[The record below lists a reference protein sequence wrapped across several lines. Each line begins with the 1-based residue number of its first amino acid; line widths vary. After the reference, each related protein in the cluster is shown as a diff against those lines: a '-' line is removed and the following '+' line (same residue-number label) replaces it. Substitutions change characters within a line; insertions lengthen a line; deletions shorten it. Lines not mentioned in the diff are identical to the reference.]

1 MRYYPDGFSPLSE
14 DVHPSLYPVDNRVR
28 TVAGYGYPFTGSE
41 RQRLSQLYNVYN
53 NNGGIPDLLF
63 DAGLSVNYNLFTAT
77 ATLSTQTITLPVGT
91 FTFGF
96 LSGAGSIVSSN
107 GTGTATGHGTATV
120 GVNRTITVTVTGTF
134 TFTVSGAVNQA
145 QLNVGG
151 TLLAYRERTDTTA
164 VKSLNLGSAG
174 AINDGT
180 NTLGTTTS
188 LLDNSLAELFG
199 AANILYSD
207 TGYTLPATG
216 PLTIGFWFRAT
227 SAAGTQ
233 YFFSGATATGTLS
246 LRIGTSKVQFLSA
259 AVSVI
264 ASSVATL
271 VAGAWYHVTLSID
284 SGKNWILY
292 VNGVTDSSGT
302 TALTFN
308 ANTLRFGARN
318 TGLEP
323 YTGSMNGRFAVNRV
337 MTATQIANIF
347 NSQKAQYGY

>member
-1 MRYYPDGFSPLSE
+1 MRFYPDGFSPLSE
-14 DVHPSLYPVDNRVR
+14 DVHPSLYPADNRVR
-28 TVAGYGYPFTGSE
+28 TVAGYGYPFTGNE
-41 RQRLSQLYNVYN
+41 RQRLSQLYNLYN

-77 ATLSTQTITLPVGT
+77 ATLSTQTVTLPVGT

-96 LSGAGSIVSSN
+96 VSGAGSIVSSN
-107 GTGTATGHGTATV
+107 GTGTATGHATATT

-134 TFTVSGAVNQA
+134 TFTVSGAVNSA
-145 QLNVGG
+145 QLNVGS
-151 TLLAYRERTDTTA
+151 TLLSYRARTDTTA
-164 VKSLNLGSAG
+164 VKPLNLGSTG
-174 AINDGT
+174 ANDGT

-199 AANILYSD
+199 AANILFSD

-227 SAAGTQ
+227 SASGTQ

-246 LRIGTSKVQFLSA
+246 LRIGSSRINFLSS
-259 AVSVI
+259 AVAVI
-264 ASSVATL
+264 ATSTTTII
-271 VAGAWYHVTLSID
+271 AGAWYHLIITID
-284 SGKNWILY
+284 AGKNYIMY
-292 VNGVTDSSGT
+292 INGATEVSGT

-337 MTATQIANIF
+337 MTATQIANIY
-347 NSQKAQYGY
+347 NSQKAQYGL